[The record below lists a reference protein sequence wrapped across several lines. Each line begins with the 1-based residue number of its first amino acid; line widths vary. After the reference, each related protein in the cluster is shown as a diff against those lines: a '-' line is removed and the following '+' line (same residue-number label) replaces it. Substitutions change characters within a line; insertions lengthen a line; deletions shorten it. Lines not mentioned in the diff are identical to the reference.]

1 MSELTYISATQISN
15 YTTLEALQETI
26 IRTIARW
33 FDIHEAQWSL
43 SLPDGV
49 YKLCGMDRIQ
59 AHFEL
64 NVVDTH
70 ICKFTMYAIGRFRRH
85 GSSCDFFEMVFN
97 NLLHQIQNPD
107 REFLTMEDA
116 RFSKAQEYRSDLDF
130 GTPLCYTHSSS
141 VSGALPVAG
150 AFSEMVVYDEDDE
163 SVASLEEDA
172 EDAEESE
179 SDEEDDSDTV
189 ASLEE
194 DEDESESDEEDE
206 SESDEDSE
214 EEDEE
219 DESESDDEEHIMS
232 MPLRDM
238 TDAQIEK
245 YIDNLGREPSR
256 EVEDWTM
263 EFKGGAISRYSYVK
277 FADTTIADQR
287 VFNVTIRCARFSGC
301 TLSNFVFEQVHFAE
315 CDFKSVIIENVTFK
329 DCQFT
334 ECDLDLNTLGSC
346 TLETVEIDG
355 NMYNRRR

>member
-15 YTTLEALQETI
+15 YTTLEALQEII
-26 IRTIARW
+26 IRAIARW
-33 FDIHEAQWSL
+33 FDIHEAKWSL

-49 YKLCGMDRIQ
+49 YKLCGIDRIQ

-70 ICKFTMYAIGRFRRH
+70 ICKFAMYAIGRFRRH

-97 NLLHQIQNPD
+97 NLLHQIRTPD
-107 REFLTMEDA
+107 IEFLTMEDA
-116 RFSKAQEYRSDLDF
+116 RFNKAQEYRSDLDF

-141 VSGALPVAG
+141 VSCALPVAG

-163 SVASLEEDA
+163 SVASSEDESVASLEDA
-172 EDAEESE
+172 EVASLEEEEDSDTDASE
-179 SDEEDDSDTV
+179 SDEE
-189 ASLEE
+189 E
-194 DEDESESDEEDE
+194 
-206 SESDEDSE
+206 EDSE

-219 DESESDDEEHIMS
+219 EDSEDDEEHIMS

-355 NMYNRRR
+355 NMYNRR